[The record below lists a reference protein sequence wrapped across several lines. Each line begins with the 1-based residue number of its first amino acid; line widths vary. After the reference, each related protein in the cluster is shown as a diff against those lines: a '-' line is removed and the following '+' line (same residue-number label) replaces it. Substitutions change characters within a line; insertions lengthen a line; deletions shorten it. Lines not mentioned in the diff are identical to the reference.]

1 MVIIWAME
9 KRYKIAI
16 IGTSLPSAEEYEIA
30 REVGR
35 DIAREGWILINGGLG
50 GVMEASARGAKE
62 EGGIVVG
69 ILPGETASSAN
80 AYTDIAIVTGM
91 GEARNVV
98 IVKSSDACIAIGKG
112 FGTLSEMAIALKLGR
127 PLFAISSWE
136 IDGVIQ
142 VASPDEAL
150 KLIKERLR

>member
-1 MVIIWAME
+1 MVIIWVME
-9 KRYKIAI
+9 KRYKIAV

>member
-1 MVIIWAME
+1 ME
-9 KRYKIAI
+9 KRYKIAV